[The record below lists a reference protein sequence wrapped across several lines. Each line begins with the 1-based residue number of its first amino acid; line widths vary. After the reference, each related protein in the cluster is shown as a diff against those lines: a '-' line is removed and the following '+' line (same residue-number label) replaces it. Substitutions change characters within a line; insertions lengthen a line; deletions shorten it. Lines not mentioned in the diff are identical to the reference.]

1 MYKEENIAKY
11 TQEEKI
17 SVCYTPCGPTFRK
30 SVIEKLNNYYFDN
43 DNIYYCI
50 LTDKKDDFKNIKRKN
65 LIVNELKDFYADYPE
80 LEENE
85 YFLESESKEDYAQK
99 CLNGYLF
106 PFSTMRFNLIQSKL
120 VGVSNVSMICTDTS
134 INFNDLNKLDFSKK
148 NILYNALS
156 QWEDKIQEYD
166 NLSSQMFHCYLGVK
180 EVVRIL
186 KEKYG
191 LEIDNTF
198 TVFDEAARL
207 YILEDLNKLDEFF
220 IVWNGV
226 IAELYKYKMINY
238 FKGSYVVHDEYI
250 LGLICNA
257 LKITHPKNINNHI
270 RLFNVNH
277 NAKEERFW
285 S

>member
-1 MYKEENIAKY
+1 MY

-30 SVIEKLNNYYFDN
+30 SAVDKLKNYYFDN

-65 LIVNELKDFYADYPE
+65 LIVNELKDFYVDYPE

-85 YFLESESKEDYAQK
+85 YFLKSKSKKDYAQK
-99 CLNGYLF
+99 CLNGYKF

-120 VGVSNVSMICTDTS
+120 LGVSNVSMICTDTS
-134 INFNDLNKLDFSKK
+134 INFNHLNVLDFSEK
-148 NILYNALS
+148 NILYNAVT
-156 QWEDKIQEYD
+156 QWDDKIEGYD
-166 NLSSQMFHCYLGVK
+166 KLSSQMIHYNLGVK

-191 LEIDNTF
+191 LEVDNTF
-198 TVFDEAARL
+198 RVFDAAARL
-207 YILEDLNKLDEFF
+207 YVLEDLNKLEEFF
-220 IVWNGV
+220 TVWNGV
-226 IAELYKYKMINY
+226 IAELYKSKMINN
-238 FKGSYVVHDEYI
+238 FIGSYVINDEYI
-250 LGLICNA
+250 LGPICNA
-257 LKITHPKNINNHI
+257 LKIVHPEIIDRHVA
-270 RLFNVNH
+270 LFNVKH